1 MLACHEGHPLPHRRL
16 IGFALGGPGLNARTC
31 RADTGRVRF
40 PWGLRWLVLLT
51 VLAVIGGAA
60 TLGIGHFR
68 YGTDRARETEFAL
81 ADVHSEAYAANAAEW
96 SMIARRRGDQVDTRA
111 FARSIG
117 AIRTKLKRI
126 ASSDPAAVP
135 VQQRVSSLLERYDY
149 AVALELSALRNG
161 DAPAALALDRQR
173 VDPTFDQIN
182 RALSHA
188 IVATEAR
195 RADGEQDAILA
206 ARLIVI
212 FAALGMLIA
221 VGLFA
226 RARRRE
232 GERGFEADH
241 DDLTGLLNRRG
252 FFACLRETIAG
263 RSSRVAVLLLDL
275 DGFKEINDTLGH
287 ASGDELLRQI
297 GARLRGTLR
306 ERDEIAR
313 LGGDEF
319 AVLVDAP
326 RTRNGDV
333 NAIGRRVHETLTAP
347 FEVAGLSLQVR
358 ASVGVALFPEHGESA
373 DELLRLADI
382 AMYQAK
388 QNRTGLSVYH
398 SSADPRGGQALQLS
412 SELERALAEA
422 EFVVHYQPKAN
433 VHTGAVTGVEALVR
447 WQHPERGL
455 LAPEA
460 FVPIAERNGLIRGL
474 TLHVVR
480 TALAQQSSWLAE
492 GIDVQLAV
500 NLSVANLLDTDL
512 PRDIAS
518 ILDDLGVHPSRLKLE
533 ITESYLVTDPTLIH
547 GNIEQLCGHGVG
559 LALDDFGTGYSSLTH
574 LRRLPIDEIKI
585 DRSFIQDLDTDS
597 DDAAIVQSTIDLA
610 HSLNLTVVAEGVE
623 TELTWNRLREFGC
636 DQAQGYYLARPMPA
650 PQLTGWL
657 LTRAAPALRG

>member
-1 MLACHEGHPLPHRRL
+1 
-16 IGFALGGPGLNARTC
+16 
-31 RADTGRVRF
+31 VR
-40 PWGLRWLVLLT
+40 PSWSLRWLVLLAG
-51 VLAVIGGAA
+51 LAVIGGAA

-68 YGTDRARETEFAL
+68 HATDRARATEFSLTDARATAYRVNL
-81 ADVHSEAYAANAAEW
+81 ADLR
-96 SMIARRRGDQVDTRA
+96 MIARRRGDEADVA
-111 FARSIG
+111 ALIG
-117 AIRTKLKRI
+117 SVSSIRTKLAQVA
-126 ASSDPAAVP
+126 ASDAAAVP
-135 VQQRVSSLLERYDY
+135 VGRRASKLLDAYER
-149 AVALELSALRNG
+149 AVGPEVAALRHGNVARAMRI
-161 DAPAALALDRQR
+161 DEQS
-173 VDPTFDQIN
+173 VDPILARIN
-182 RALSHA
+182 DVLSRAIAS
-188 IVATEAR
+188 TEAR
-195 RADGEQDAILA
+195 RAGAERNAILA

-212 FAALGMLIA
+212 SAAICMLIA
-221 VGLFA
+221 IGLFA

-252 FFACLRETIAG
+252 FFACLRQTVAG
-263 RSSRVAVLLLDL
+263 RDSRVAVLLLDL

-287 ASGDELLRQI
+287 ASGDALLRQI
-297 GARLRGTLR
+297 GARLRGSLR
-306 ERDEIAR
+306 QRDEIAR

-319 AVLVDAP
+319 AVLVDVP
-326 RTRNGDV
+326 RTSDGDV
-333 NAIGRRVHETLTAP
+333 YEIGRRVRETLTAP

-358 ASVGVALFPEHGESA
+358 ASVGVAVFPEHGETA

-388 QNRTGLSVYH
+388 QNRSGLSVYH
-398 SSADPRGGQALQLS
+398 SSVDPRGDQSLQLS
-412 SELERALAEA
+412 SELERALHEA
-422 EFVVHYQPKAN
+422 EFVVYYQPKAN
-433 VHTGAVTGVEALVR
+433 VLTGAVTGVEALVR

-455 LAPEA
+455 LAPES

-480 TALAQQSSWLAE
+480 TALAQQSRWHAE

-500 NLSVANLLDTDL
+500 NLSVANLLDSDL
-512 PRDIAS
+512 PRDIAGL
-518 ILDDLGVHPSRLKLE
+518 LDDLRVHPSRLKLE
-533 ITESYLVTDPTLIH
+533 ITESYLLTDHTLVH
-547 GNIEQLCGHGVG
+547 GNIEQLCGQGIG

-623 TELTWNRLREFGC
+623 SEVTWSRLREFGC

-650 PQLTGWL
+650 QRLTDWL
-657 LTRAAPALRG
+657 IRRATPVGTASRTR

>member
-1 MLACHEGHPLPHRRL
+1 MVRL
-16 IGFALGGPGLNARTC
+16 S
-31 RADTGRVRF
+31 
-40 PWGLRWLVLLT
+40 WGLRWLVLLT
-51 VLAVIGGAA
+51 VLAAIAGAA

-81 ADVHSEAYAANAAEW
+81 ADVHSAAFAANATQW
-96 SMIARRRGDQVDTRA
+96 SMIARRRGDRVDAAA
-111 FARSIG
+111 FARSVA

-126 ASSDPAAVP
+126 VASDPAAIP
-135 VQQRVSSLLERYDY
+135 VEARVSSLLERYDR
-149 AVALELSALRNG
+149 AVAVELSALRNG
-161 DAPAALALDRQR
+161 DLPTAIALDRQR
-173 VDPTFDQIN
+173 VDPTFDQVDG
-182 RALSHA
+182 ALSSA
-188 IVATEAR
+188 IAATEVR
-195 RADGEQDAILA
+195 RAAAERHAILA

-212 FAALGMLIA
+212 FAAISMLIA

-232 GERGFEADH
+232 RERRFEADH

-252 FFACLRETIAG
+252 FFACLGETIAG
-263 RSSRVAVLLLDL
+263 RNSRVAVLLLDL

-297 GARLRGTLR
+297 GARLRGALR
-306 ERDEIAR
+306 ELDEIAR

-326 RTRNGDV
+326 RTRSGDV
-333 NAIGRRVHETLTAP
+333 CEIGRRVRGTLTAP

-358 ASVGVALFPEHGESA
+358 ASVGVAVFPEHGETA

-398 SSADPRGGQALQLS
+398 SSADPRSGRTLQLS
-412 SELERALAEA
+412 SELERALDQA

-455 LAPEA
+455 LAPDA

-474 TLHVVR
+474 TLYVVR
-480 TALAQQSSWLAE
+480 TALAQQSRWLAE
-492 GIDVQLAV
+492 GVDVQLAV
-500 NLSVANLLDTDL
+500 NLSVANLLDADL
-512 PRDIAS
+512 PHDIAALLEDMRIS
-518 ILDDLGVHPSRLKLE
+518 PNRLKLE
-533 ITESYLVTDPTLIH
+533 ITESYLVTDPALIH
-547 GNIEQLCGHGVG
+547 NNIKQLCNDGVC

-585 DRSFIQDLDTDS
+585 DRSFIQDLGTDS

-623 TELTWNRLREFGC
+623 SELTWNRLREFGC

-650 PQLTGWL
+650 QQLTGWL
-657 LTRAAPALRG
+657 LNRAAPALRG